1 MPEEIG
7 VISIWLIIFVI
18 MSILS
23 PSFRTYNNFRLLLL
37 NGSVIAFLAL
47 GQAFVLLTGGIDLST
62 GSMIA

>member
-47 GQAFVLLTGGIDLST
+47 GQAFVLLTAALISLQDQ
-62 GSMIA
+62 